1 MKKPLS
7 LTLALQILLIC
18 ACAASTPAPVWKE
31 NAYRQLDE
39 YKTSFLTGKEASTEP
54 HFVKARREI
63 AAGNDL
69 SLLTIAYLT
78 KYALHTA
85 SLESFDSSDFA
96 KLYRL
101 EPDPADMAYCHFLKG
116 NFSAVDVKVLPSR
129 YAGVMKAASAG
140 DLAMAAR
147 EINAIDDPLSRLVAC
162 GVWVRYL
169 PSDEAILQ
177 IGITTSSV
185 NGWQRPL
192 WAYLSK
198 LQAYYLSKEDRNKA
212 AATQERLDLLKRD

>member
-1 MKKPLS
+1 MCLGA
-7 LTLALQILLIC
+7 T
-18 ACAASTPAPVWKE
+18 TPAPVWKE

-39 YKTSFLTGKEASTEP
+39 YKNSFLTGKEASTEP

-69 SLLTIAYLT
+69 NLLSVAYLT
-78 KYALHTA
+78 QYALHTA

-101 EPDPADMAYCHFLKG
+101 EPNPAGMAYCHFLKG
-116 NFSAVDVKVLPSR
+116 NFSAVDVKLLPSR
-129 YAGVMKAASAG
+129 YAGILKAASAN
-140 DLAMAAR
+140 DMKMAIQ
-147 EINAIDDPLSRLVAC
+147 EIAAIDDPLSRLIAC

-169 PSDEAILQ
+169 PPSEAI
-177 IGITTSSV
+177 IRMGITTASV

-192 WAYLSK
+192 WSYLSK
-198 LQAYYLSKEDRNKA
+198 LHDYYLEKGENDKA
-212 AATQERLDLLKRD
+212 TAIKTRLNLLKKD

>member
-1 MKKPLS
+1 MKKLLS
-7 LTLALQILLIC
+7 FILVLLIC
-18 ACAASTPAPVWKE
+18 ACGSSTPAPVWKE
-31 NAYRQLDE
+31 NAYRQLED

-69 SLLTIAYLT
+69 TLLSIAYLT
-78 KYALHTA
+78 QYALHTA

-101 EPDPADMAYCHFLKG
+101 EPNPADMAYCHFLKG
-116 NFSAVDVKVLPSR
+116 NFGAVDSKLLPSR
-129 YAGVMKAASAG
+129 YAGLFKAASVNDAE
-140 DLAMAAR
+140 MAAR
-147 EINAIDDPLSRLVAC
+147 EIAGIDDPLSRLIAC

-169 PSDEAILQ
+169 SVNETILQ
-177 IGITTSSV
+177 TGITTAST

-192 WAYLSK
+192 WAYLNR
-198 LQAYYLSKEDRNKA
+198 LHEYYLERGDNNKA
-212 AATQERLDLLKRD
+212 AAIKERLNLLKRD

>member
-1 MKKPLS
+1 MKKLS
-7 LTLALQILLIC
+7 SLILVLLIC
-18 ACAASTPAPVWKE
+18 ACGASTPAPVWKE

-69 SLLTIAYLT
+69 NLLSVAYLT
-78 KYALHTA
+78 QYALHAA

-101 EPDPADMAYCHFLKG
+101 EPNPADMAYCHFLKG
-116 NFSAVDVKVLPSR
+116 NFSAVDVKLLPSR
-129 YAGVMKAASAG
+129 YAGVLEAASTN
-140 DLAMAAR
+140 DLKMAAR
-147 EINAIDDPLSRLVAC
+147 EIAAIDDPLSRLIAC

-169 PSDEAILQ
+169 PASEAILQ
-177 IGITTSSV
+177 MGITTAST

-192 WAYLSK
+192 WSYLSK
-198 LQAYYLSKEDRNKA
+198 LHAYYLEKGESNKA
-212 AATQERLDLLKRD
+212 ATIKERLNLLKKD

>member
-1 MKKPLS
+1 MKKLS
-7 LTLALQILLIC
+7 SLILVLLIC
-18 ACAASTPAPVWKE
+18 ACGASTQAPVWKE

-69 SLLTIAYLT
+69 SLLSVAYLT
-78 KYALHTA
+78 QYALHTA

-101 EPDPADMAYCHFLKG
+101 EPNPADMAYCHFLKG
-116 NFSAVDVKVLPSR
+116 NFSAVDAKLLPSR
-129 YAGVMKAASAG
+129 YAGVLKAASAN
-140 DLAMAAR
+140 DLQMAAR
-147 EINAIDDPLSRLVAC
+147 EIAAIDDPLSRLIAC

-169 PSDEAILQ
+169 PASEAILQ
-177 IGITTSSV
+177 MGITTAAT

-192 WAYLSK
+192 WSYLSK
-198 LQAYYLSKEDRNKA
+198 LQEHYLEKGEINKA
-212 AATQERLDLLKRD
+212 AAIKERLNLLKKD

>member
-1 MKKPLS
+1 MKKLLS
-7 LTLALQILLIC
+7 YILVLLIC
-18 ACAASTPAPVWKE
+18 ACGASTPAPVWKE

-54 HFVKARREI
+54 HFVKAKREI

-69 SLLTIAYLT
+69 NLLSIAYLT
-78 KYALHTA
+78 QYALHTA

-101 EPDPADMAYCHFLKG
+101 EPNPADMAYCHFLKG
-116 NFSAVDVKVLPSR
+116 NFSAVDVKLLPSR
-129 YAGVMKAASAG
+129 YAGVLKAASAN
-140 DLAMAAR
+140 DLQMAAR
-147 EINAIDDPLSRLVAC
+147 EIAAIDDPLSRLIAC

-169 PSDEAILQ
+169 PANEAILQ
-177 IGITTSSV
+177 MGITTAST

-192 WAYLSK
+192 WSYLSR
-198 LQAYYLSKEDRNKA
+198 LHSYYLEKGEGNKA
-212 AATQERLDLLKRD
+212 ALIKERLNLLKKD